1 MRTTGIW
8 IGCLWMVLLPFWAL
22 PQSHDKFRFGFSE
35 RFRML
40 GWDNAID
47 LDKEGGTNQHF
58 SRHRT
63 TAGVQWQPADGLQFE
78 VKLTH
83 EFRKY
88 FTPANA
94 PFHWNEVFF
103 DQLYFSYASTAYL
116 KGKLTLGRQNIF
128 LGEGFVVWDG
138 HPVDGSR
145 SAYFNALRY
154 DLKLSPAHKVTA
166 FVALQPDEDR
176 FLPVLNGKDVD
187 AAFQGDHSYQLI
199 EQSEK
204 AAVVYYVGSGRTSQ
218 WDVYV
223 IWKTIAEDGAMIVPK
238 SDIRTYGFRWQQQLG
253 DPFVLRSEAAWQ
265 SGMRAAQK
273 HRAFGGYA
281 FLDFATGLRS
291 NYLPDE
297 LKAGLFM
304 LSGDDQPADKH
315 TAWEPVFGRW
325 PKWSESYIYTSLR
338 ENQGRIAYWS
348 NMLAPS
354 LQSEFR
360 TGPTSTLKLA
370 YYRLFAMQ
378 HSPQTDFLSGSGKD
392 RGHLLTAR
400 LGFQISRQL
409 TGHVLWEHFRPGN
422 FYFHQADPYHWARIE
437 LLFVL

>member
-1 MRTTGIW
+1 MVS
-8 IGCLWMVLLPFWAL
+8 CLWLVMLPFWAL
-22 PQSHDKFRFGFSE
+22 SQSHDKFRFTFSE

-47 LDKEGGTNQHF
+47 LDKDGGANQHF

-63 TAGVQWQPADGLQFE
+63 SAGLQWQPLGGLQFE

-103 DQLYFSYASTAYL
+103 DQLYISYASETYL
-116 KGKLTLGRQNIF
+116 SGKLSLGRQNIF
-128 LGEGFVVWDG
+128 LGEGFVIWDG

-154 DLKLSPAHKVTA
+154 DLKLSPAHKLTA

-176 FLPVLNGKDVD
+176 FLPVLNGRDIDPV
-187 AAFQGDHSYQLI
+187 FQGEHSYQLI

-204 AAVVYYVGSGRTSQ
+204 AAVVYYMGKAKTTA
-218 WDVYV
+218 WDLYV

-238 SDIRTYGFRWQQQLG
+238 SDIRTYGLRLQQQLG
-253 DPFVLRSEAAWQ
+253 KPFVLRMEAAWQ
-265 SGMRAAQK
+265 NGMRGAQT
-273 HRAFGGYA
+273 HSAFGGYA
-281 FLDFATGLRS
+281 FLDYASG
-291 NYLPDE
+291 
-297 LKAGLFM
+297 LKANYAPQTFSTGLFM
-304 LSGDDQPADKH
+304 LSGDDLSADSH
-315 TAWEPVFGRW
+315 TGWEPVFGRW

-360 TGPTSTLKLA
+360 TGSTTSIKLA

-378 HSPQTDFLSGSGKD
+378 QSLQTDFLSGSGMD
-392 RGHLLTAR
+392 RGHLLTAKLDFR
-400 LGFQISRQL
+400 ISRQL
-409 TGHVLWEHFRPGN
+409 SGHVLWEYFSPGD
-422 FYFHQADPYHWARIE
+422 FYFQQADPYHWARLE